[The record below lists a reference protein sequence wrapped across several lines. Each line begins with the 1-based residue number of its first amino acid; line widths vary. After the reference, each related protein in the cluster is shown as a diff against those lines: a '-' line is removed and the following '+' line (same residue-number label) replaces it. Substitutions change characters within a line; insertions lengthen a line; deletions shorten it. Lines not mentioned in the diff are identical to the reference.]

1 MLLIAV
7 SESDAEKSAGAYG
20 EQTLVR
26 LPAACLKIK
35 LGMEPRVDT
44 FFHIIC
50 KEHYAECSRAEYTAD
65 CCENFPVCARHKYHR
80 SADEKENYR
89 SGHMMFEQGYDAD
102 DAGYHSGN

>member
-35 LGMEPRVDT
+35 LGMQPRVDT
-44 FFHIIC
+44 LFHIIC
-50 KEHYAECSRAEYTAD
+50 KKHYAERTGAGLYRNVPGDYDLRLFEA
-65 CCENFPVCARHKYHR
+65 ARDYF
-80 SADEKENYR
+80 NV
-89 SGHMMFEQGYDAD
+89 
-102 DAGYHSGN
+102 